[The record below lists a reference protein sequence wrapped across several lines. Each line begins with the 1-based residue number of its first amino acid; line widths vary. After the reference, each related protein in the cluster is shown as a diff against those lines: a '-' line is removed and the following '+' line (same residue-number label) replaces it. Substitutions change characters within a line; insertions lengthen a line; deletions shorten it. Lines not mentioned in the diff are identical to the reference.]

1 MIKNLIKYSLLL
13 LVYGTMFMYDDC
25 LNKYGERIEMLLILF
40 MEFQMRFYSI
50 ESNFNSNQIKRNH
63 SLKCENHQCLQVIIA
78 SNTTLIIIK

>member
-25 LNKYGERIEMLLILF
+25 LSKYGERIEMLLILF

-50 ESNFNSNQIKRNH
+50 QSNRISNQIKSN
-63 SLKCENHQCLQVIIA
+63 EII
-78 SNTTLIIIK
+78 L